1 MDSEESQRTSPMI
14 QDSTDSISIYKG
26 KLTEQ
31 EITKQLEK
39 VILIFPKFP
48 ESMLIE
54 LKESFI
60 DNNFN
65 DERMIAAV
73 KHVRDSYQGWD
84 KLPNIANF
92 VSFDYRVKIYTYLE
106 LCDLVGK
113 HLTTFDDMERVKIK
127 GSEFYIAKSDWTNYK
142 HLFEVEK

>member
-1 MDSEESQRTSPMI
+1 MDAEESQKGSLTTPDTS
-14 QDSTDSISIYKG
+14 SISIYKG

-31 EITKQLEK
+31 EITKQLAK
-39 VILIFPKFP
+39 VMIIFPKFP
-48 ESMLIE
+48 EGMLGE
-54 LKESFI
+54 LRESFA

-92 VSFDYRVKIYTYLE
+92 VSFDYRIKIHTYLE
-106 LCDLVGK
+106 LCDLVGR
-113 HLTTFDDMERVKIK
+113 HLITFDDMERAVFK
-127 GSEFYIAKSDWTNYK
+127 GKRCYIAKSDYNNYK
-142 HLFEVEK
+142 HLFEVER

>member
-1 MDSEESQRTSPMI
+1 MDSKELQQTSPTI
-14 QDSTDSISIYKG
+14 QDSKDSISIYKG

-31 EITKQLEK
+31 EVTKQLAK
-39 VILIFPKFP
+39 VMMIFPKFP
-48 ESMLIE
+48 ETMLIE
-54 LKESFI
+54 LKESFA

-73 KHVRDSYQGWD
+73 KHVRDTYQGWD

-92 VSFDYRVKIYTYLE
+92 VSFDYRVKIYTYSE

-113 HLTTFDDMERVKIK
+113 HLMKWDDTQRIK
-127 GSEFYIAKSDWTNYK
+127 LKGEVYYIAKSDYSNYK
-142 HLFEVEK
+142 HLFGE